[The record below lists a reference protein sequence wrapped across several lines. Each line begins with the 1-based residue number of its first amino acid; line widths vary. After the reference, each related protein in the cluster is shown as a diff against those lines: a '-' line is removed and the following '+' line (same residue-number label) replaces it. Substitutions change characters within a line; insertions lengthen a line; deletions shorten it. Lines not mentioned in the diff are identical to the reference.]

1 MIEFCSEVLPDRRTV
16 TGRPP
21 RRERKA
27 QHVQHAQNRSEA
39 DKHSENQT
47 DPNEKFNNANQVTKE
62 DDMRKNY
69 MAEHRPIK
77 AYCRLLNIPF
87 EIMREPSVRERAS
100 ENFVFSKQHEENS
113 STDARDEQNF

>member
-1 MIEFCSEVLPDRRTV
+1 MIKLRSEVLPDRRTV
-16 TGRPP
+16 TGCPP
-21 RRERKA
+21 RRERKT

-47 DPNEKFNNANQVTKE
+47 DPNEKFNNTNQVTKE

-69 MAEHRPIK
+69 VAEHRPIK
-77 AYCRLLNIPF
+77 ADCRLLNIPF